1 MKNNW
6 KASGGPVK
14 NQDLWERMYE
24 LGQALTIKWSWVKGH
39 SGIEGNERADVLAS
53 TAAAQSQAQDKNG
66 PSSVPHSTPTINK
79 SSKPAHKSKSNDGNE
94 HGKVYLNVP
103 FADKEHAKKLGAR
116 WDPQK
121 KQWYCPAQQQNL
133 LSAGWDSQLRLQQSF
148 VGDGITP
155 AKAKAAC
162 SELDARRSLAA
173 LVFGQAHQFGDA
185 VGVLCIDHLS
195 CQP

>member
-121 KQWYCPAQQQNL
+121 KQWYCPAQQQK
-133 LSAGWDSQLRLQQSF
+133 SF
-148 VGDGITP
+148 ERWLG
-155 AKAKAAC
+155 
-162 SELDARRSLAA
+162 
-173 LVFGQAHQFGDA
+173 
-185 VGVLCIDHLS
+185 
-195 CQP
+195 